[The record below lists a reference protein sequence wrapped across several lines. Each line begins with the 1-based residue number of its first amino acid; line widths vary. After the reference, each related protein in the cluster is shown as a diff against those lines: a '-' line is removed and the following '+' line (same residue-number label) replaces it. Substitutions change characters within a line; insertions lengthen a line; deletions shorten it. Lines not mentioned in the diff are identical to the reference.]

1 MRLFLVIF
9 AVEALTASWIEIAFL
24 RSNSARYLVE
34 ALTAS
39 WIEMEVSRKDYDAE
53 LVEALTAS
61 WIEIQCIDINNAT
74 CKLSKPLRLRGLK

>member
-61 WIEIQCIDINNAT
+61 WIEIIVLTEGNLAIVSRSPYGFVD
-74 CKLSKPLRLRGLK
+74 